1 GEEYECTVFALDPTT
16 GANLWWFP
24 FCADSVGPSATAA
37 VSAGVL
43 FDVDWNVHAM
53 NPMSGA
59 LRWTSQAGGQFGGAG
74 VAGLIYAA
82 SNVQP
87 FTQGDLRAI
96 DSHSSNQVWDVTLP
110 GLTLSTPAV
119 ANGVVYL
126 GCSDH
131 LRAFDGATGAQL
143 WQDPVVGAF

>member
-1 GEEYECTVFALDPTT
+1 
-16 GANLWWFP
+16 
-24 FCADSVGPSATAA
+24 
-37 VSAGVL
+37 
-43 FDVDWNVHAM
+43 
-53 NPMSGA
+53 PMSGA
-59 LRWTSQAGGQFGGAG
+59 LRWTSQAGGQFRAPA

-143 WQDPVVGAF
+143 WQDPVVGAFDSSPAVSDGVVYASASDGTVYAFGLP